1 MASVYASVD
10 RIVAHEVQPAVV
22 ERAEILA
29 NRART
34 RLAQHRESGRARIE
48 VTRGRRSDA
57 FVELVDDGGNAVAIE
72 YGRRGSRGRG
82 ASQGVYALHYAIG
95 ARGA

>member
-1 MASVYASVD
+1 M
-10 RIVAHEVQPAVV
+10 V

-29 NRART
+29 TRART

-48 VTRGRRSDA
+48 VIRGRRSDA
-57 FVELVDDGGNAVAIE
+57 FVELVDDGPDGNAVAIE
-72 YGRRGSRGRG
+72 YGRTGSRGRG

-95 ARGA
+95 MAPDG